1 MVTEI
6 FKVFYQSSTDLVES
20 LGEVMGETEGFTMVD
35 DEKNNQI
42 IITGTYAQLNQA
54 ENILNKIDLEKKQVM
69 IEAYIVNATDG
80 FNKNFSANIDAL
92 NAAATANGKDRIT
105 FSGIDTNP
113 GNTTSITPVA
123 DTNPEAISNAVI
135 NYKNEFFNNLTTS
148 STSENNN
155 EITYYRIQI
164 AASNKLLELKPYNFK
179 GLKSVDVVKE
189 GKIYKYLYGKHKTLE
204 DANESLKTARI
215 SGFNSS
221 FVVRF
226 QNNEI
231 IRLN

>member
-1 MVTEI
+1 MALFNRLNRKNRNIKQAGFIVLKYTYMPSVLIELG
-6 FKVFYQSSTDLVES
+6 FLSNKKEGAYLNSSRGQSE
-20 LGEVMGETEGFTMVD
+20 M
-35 DEKNNQI
+35 
-42 IITGTYAQLNQA
+42 A
-54 ENILNKIDLEKKQVM
+54 
-69 IEAYIVNATDG
+69 
-80 FNKNFSANIDAL
+80 
-92 NAAATANGKDRIT
+92 
-105 FSGIDTNP
+105 
-113 GNTTSITPVA
+113 
-123 DTNPEAISNAVI
+123 EAISNAVI
-135 NYKNEFFNNLTTS
+135 NYKNEFFNNLITS
-148 STSENNN
+148 SPSENNN

-164 AASNKLLELKPYNFK
+164 AASNKLLELKPYNIK

-189 GKIYKYLYGKHKTLE
+189 GKVYKYLYGKHKTLE